1 MRKNYFKVAV
11 ICVLIVAFAL
21 SSVAC
26 GAKTETAPAAPA
38 APAASAPANE
48 NTTVGKP
55 TDAAVGSVQSSK
67 DTLVIRLASDPGTI
81 DFAYGEITESL
92 ELFSLVGTRLLP
104 TMLTEDGLYVTE
116 PNDKYSL
123 AVEYTV
129 DDDDLGMT
137 FKLRQGVKWQNGDE
151 FTAEDIA
158 YSIQRYSE
166 IKSWQE
172 WCDFENVKIINDYEI
187 DVRFT
192 KPFALAQT
200 TLGAMFICNHN
211 TTDPD
216 DPLTV
221 SKNYVGTGA
230 WQIVEWIDGDHITL
244 ERFDDH
250 FAGVAPIKTI
260 IIRFIQDASVAMME
274 LETGG
279 VDLIDVPNWPSV
291 KSVLEGN
298 YGDAIAHSS
307 SCDIMARQLW
317 FNSAPGKPFSDIRV
331 RQAVMYA
338 LDRDAIVY
346 GAFEGLGD
354 VPNTVYSRTMEGAVI
369 LDPWPIEHNVEKAKE
384 LMKEAGF
391 ENGFDAVI
399 LNTGSAE
406 QVLSNEIIA
415 NQLKEIGIKLTIESF
430 DTPTWI
436 SVLSEQ
442 PDAWDLTIRAYGGA
456 FSPGRWF
463 DTQFKVMNHVTADT
477 DPAYA
482 ELEAIAREILQ
493 TVDYDK
499 RIELTKSIQDGYF
512 EKYAFTYPIQQI
524 TQHILLAGNL
534 KGVVRAGYYW
544 FMLDAYFE

>member
-1 MRKNYFKVAV
+1 MSKLMRRNHFKVAV
-11 ICVLIVAFAL
+11 ICLLLAAFTL
-21 SSVAC
+21 SFAAC
-26 GAKTETAPAAPA
+26 GSNNGANAQTPPAVNNGAAADAPT
-38 APAASAPANE
+38 SAEP
-48 NTTVGKP
+48 
-55 TDAAVGSVQSSK
+55 GSVQSSK

-92 ELFSLVGTRLLP
+92 QLFSLVGTRLLP
-104 TMLTEDGLYVTE
+104 TMLTEDGLYVTG

-123 AVEYTV
+123 AVESIV
-129 DDDDLGMT
+129 DDDNLGMT
-137 FKLRQGVKWQNGDE
+137 FKLREGVKWQNGDD
-151 FTAEDIA
+151 FTAEDVA
-158 YSIQRYSE
+158 YSIQRYSG

-172 WCDFENVKIINDYEI
+172 WCDFENVKVINDYEI

-192 KPFALAQT
+192 KPFALAET

-230 WQIVEWIDGDHITL
+230 WKIVEWIEGDHITL
-244 ERFDDH
+244 ERFDGH

-279 VDLIDVPNWPSV
+279 VDLVDQPNWPSV
-291 KSVLEGN
+291 KGVLEGS
-298 YGDAIAHSS
+298 YGDTIAHSS

-317 FNSAPGKPFSDIRV
+317 FNSQPGKPFNDIRV
-331 RQAVMYA
+331 RKAVMYA
-338 LDRDAIVY
+338 LDRDAINY

-354 VPNTVYSRTMEGAVI
+354 TPYTVYSRTMEGAVV
-369 LDPWPIEHNVEKAKE
+369 LDPWPIEYNIEKAKE
-384 LMKEAGF
+384 LMKEAGY

-399 LNTGSAE
+399 LNTGAAE
-406 QVLSNEIIA
+406 QVLANEIIA
-415 NQLKEIGIKLTIESF
+415 NQLKEIGINLTIESF

-436 SVLSEQ
+436 SVLTEQ
-442 PDAWDLTIRAYGGA
+442 PEAWDLTIRGYGGA

-463 DTQFKVMNHVTADT
+463 DTQFKVMCHITAEN

-482 ELEAIAREILQ
+482 ELEATAREILQ
-493 TVDYDK
+493 TLDYDK
-499 RIELTKSIQDGYF
+499 RIELTEGIQKVYF
-512 EKYAFTYPIQQI
+512 DKWAYTYPIQQI